1 MASIDN
7 VVHFEMFLDQKTMEA
22 IQLKMNP
29 LFDAN
34 DESGYQC
41 DGVDPAIFPGG
52 EVPMKP
58 SSPDH
63 TIAMEWFARAYRA
76 GRILHPP
83 TYLLMASMPALAF
96 LDHILRGDIVI
107 HFERS
112 TYGLKKAMNKTHYP
126 DIGLQLN
133 KIPDNVAEQILD
145 ETMTQLFGSK
155 SRRLQTDVEGSTRF

>member
-63 TIAMEWFARAYRA
+63 TIAMEWFARAHRA
-76 GRILHPP
+76 GRISHPP
-83 TYLLMASMPALAF
+83 AYLLMASMPALAF
-96 LDHILRGDIVI
+96 LEHILRGDIVI
-107 HFERS
+107 HSERS

-126 DIGLQLN
+126 DIGLQLI
-133 KIPDNVAEQILD
+133 KIPDNAAEQMLN
-145 ETMTQLFGSK
+145 EAKTHLLGSK
-155 SRRLQTDVEGSTRF
+155 TR